1 MSAPHNRAAEF
12 DQRIKHD
19 LQIKG
24 RAADDLE
31 HVGGGGLLLQQFAQF
46 IEQARVL
53 DGDDG
58 LVGEVR
64 KQSDLLLGEGAHLLP
79 VDGES
84 ANQLIIFEHRHVDR
98 RPRSTER
105 DRRGGDTVGGVVGS
119 VAHLL
124 CPHDVIEVTAR
135 RWSNRSALHQFDK
148 CRGRT
153 EVRGAAKR
161 LAIKAHQHP
170 EFGLANSCGIL
181 EQGLENRLQVAGRS
195 RDHLEHVGGGGLL
208 LQQFPQ
214 LVEQAG
220 VLDGDDGLSG
230 EVLD

>member
-1 MSAPHNRAAEF
+1 VKDRRKLARRAGNDAE
-12 DQRIKHD
+12 H
-19 LQIKG
+19 LS
-24 RAADDLE
+24 
-31 HVGGGGLLLQQFAQF
+31 GGGLLLQRFAQF
-46 IEQARVL
+46 VEQPGVL

-124 CPHDVIEVTAR
+124 CPHDMIEVTAR
-135 RWSNRSALHQFDK
+135 RRSKGSALHKFNK
-148 CRGRT
+148 CWRGT
-153 EVRGAAKR
+153 EMR
-161 LAIKAHQHP
+161 
-170 EFGLANSCGIL
+170 
-181 EQGLENRLQVAGRS
+181 
-195 RDHLEHVGGGGLL
+195 
-208 LQQFPQ
+208 
-214 LVEQAG
+214 
-220 VLDGDDGLSG
+220 G
-230 EVLD
+230 EV